1 MDHSIQFKFL
11 IFYLFIHS
19 FIPPFN
25 KMLDAK
31 GIIGAKHEQEKKNG
45 YRPTPYYT
53 SNRFGL
59 YTKHR
64 DYAVKNL
71 EQFLSNKRQGV
82 EYMGSR
88 KTVDSRILIWALFSD
103 FENPRE
109 FASRTVDLTENKL
122 FRECSMCEM
131 FSFFFFR

>member
-1 MDHSIQFKFL
+1 MNNAKTMATGPLL
-11 IFYLFIHS
+11 IIH
-19 FIPPFN
+19 
-25 KMLDAK
+25 L
-31 GIIGAKHEQEKKNG
+31 IGLVCMQS
-45 YRPTPYYT
+45 T
-53 SNRFGL
+53 
-59 YTKHR
+59 

-88 KTVDSRILIWALFSD
+88 KTVDSSNLIWALFSD